1 MKSEISKILII
12 PNYENIQIN
21 IENKF
26 KEILNNFNGLIFFS
40 WEQFYSNNEITF
52 KQYYDSIEDFLKKNS
67 DESTIII
74 AESLSAAIVNSIDC
88 KFFKKILIS
97 PIFSKSFVNP
107 YTTNIPS
114 YKPTKKDFILKMQ
127 KEYFLEPINH
137 QNWDK
142 KYLNDYN
149 FYILHYNL
157 FDSIIAQF
165 SIYENL
171 KKIHKLETKNLKN
184 TYILH
189 GIYDKQ
195 SIFKKVWKYSNKYNI
210 KLFPFELSSQ
220 HLIDEEYKKFK
231 TIINQIIIN

>member
-1 MKSEISKILII
+1 MKRNINKILII
-12 PNYENIQIN
+12 PNYENVQIN
-21 IENKF
+21 IECKF
-26 KEILNNFNGLIFFS
+26 KKILNNFNNLIFFS
-40 WEQFYSNNEITF
+40 WEQFYNNNEITF
-52 KQYYDSIEDFLKKNS
+52 QEYYDAIENFLRKNS

-74 AESLSAAIVNSIDC
+74 SESLSAAIVNCVDC
-88 KFFKKILIS
+88 KFLKKILIS
-97 PIFSKSFVNP
+97 PIFAKSFVNP

-114 YKPTKKDFILKMQ
+114 YKITQKDFILKMQ

-137 QNWDK
+137 KNWDK
-142 KYLNDYN
+142 KLLNDYN
-149 FYILHYNL
+149 FYVAHYNL

-165 SIYENL
+165 SVYENL
-171 KKIHKLETKNLKN
+171 KKVHKLETKNLKN

-231 TIINQIIIN
+231 MIINELIN